1 MRTSEGCLQFFQSRE
16 WGCALCVE
24 SSTSSVC
31 NKSSINVVRLFPW
44 EFIASLQPPLGRW
57 GVLPCPSAAPC
68 ARQVTPSAAKGVF
81 SAGLVC
87 WIFTESGC
95 QSWCEGGDGWDG
107 VVMMHCWSE
116 WRGHLESW
124 KVKVH
129 WLVFFS
135 CFIWTSFCRPSAGA
149 LLNHPFFKQV
159 RRSLNAQVQNSGFSA
174 VITLQRHQSW
184 GWEFW
189 AAEFSG
195 TWND

>member
-1 MRTSEGCLQFFQSRE
+1 MRTSEGCLQLFQSRE

-57 GVLPCPSAAPC
+57 GSCPVLLPLVLVRSPHQLLRACFLLGWCVESSQSLG
-68 ARQVTPSAAKGVF
+68 ARAGVREGMGGT
-81 SAGLVC
+81 GL
-87 WIFTESGC
+87 W
-95 QSWCEGGDGWDG
+95 WCTADWA
-107 VVMMHCWSE
+107 H
-116 WRGHLESW
+116 GHLESW

-135 CFIWTSFCRPSAGA
+135 CSIWTSFCRPSAGA